1 MRKCTQQQQQ
11 SVVVNSAA
19 AGLQDD
25 GPEQPGGV
33 ISRAAESQPE
43 GMGEPP
49 ASAIAM
55 SREAANKQQQLLS
68 AALAAVTDLAMCAD
82 APAADAA
89 FVVAWSC
96 IAALLKGTAA
106 SGSAAASVKQDL
118 QSLYLAVA
126 AGEAADKTVLQQL
139 MGQLRKLAT
148 GSSNVAGLAAGRGEP
163 ATMPLAL
170 PAAAVTGMS
179 DENAVPVCM
188 DAELTEPPTGLVN
201 SSSSSKRA
209 AAGGS
214 SSSSKRLKATAA
226 ESRAPPDWADSRVGR
241 WVDEEYYVQLGD
253 VVIMQVDE
261 SCDSDPCTFF
271 VHRNSTS
278 SGSSS
283 SNGGSFVGSAAAR
296 AWVFRV
302 ESFGGTGGVDSSM
315 MARFY
320 YNTQRDLQ
328 QPLLFKRKS
337 ERLLLGKVQGIVH
350 TLMPS
355 RVKEVLQQL
364 DAQLVE
370 EVTEA
375 LWQKADVE

>member
-1 MRKCTQQQQQ
+1 
-11 SVVVNSAA
+11 
-19 AGLQDD
+19 
-25 GPEQPGGV
+25 
-33 ISRAAESQPE
+33 
-43 GMGEPP
+43 MGEPAAAAT
-49 ASAIAM
+49 ASI
-55 SREAANKQQQLLS
+55 SGQAANKQQLL
-68 AALAAVTDLAMCAD
+68 ATALAGVTDLTMCAD

-89 FVVAWSC
+89 FAVAWSC

-126 AGEAADKTVLQQL
+126 ASEAADKTVLQQL

-179 DENAVPVCM
+179 DENALPVCM
-188 DAELTEPPTGLVN
+188 DTELTEPPTGLVN

-209 AAGGS
+209 AGGLGGHNS
-214 SSSSKRLKATAA
+214 GSKRFKATAA
-226 ESRAPPDWADSRVGR
+226 ESRAPPDWADSRPGR
-241 WVDEEYYVQLGD
+241 WVDEEYYVQIGD
-253 VVIMQVDE
+253 VVFMQVDG
-261 SCDSDPCTFF
+261 SCDRDPCTFL
-271 VHRNSTS
+271 VER
-278 SGSSS
+278 SSS
-283 SNGGSFVGSAAAR
+283 SSSSSDSGSVAAAAR

-302 ESFGGTGGVDSSM
+302 ESFGGAGGDSSM

-355 RVKEVLQQL
+355 SVNEVLQQL
-364 DAQLVE
+364 DGQLVD
-370 EVTEA
+370 EVVEA
-375 LWQKADVE
+375 LWQKVDSE